1 MELVINKKLINLSG
15 DETKS
20 VNGGFVWYWQAAV
33 TIFAIAA
40 GYNELYD
47 LGYKVGSW
55 FRK

>member
-1 MELVINKKLINLSG
+1 MELVINKKLIHLSD

-20 VNGGFVWYWQAAV
+20 VNGGLYWQAAL
-33 TIFAIAA
+33 TLFAIAA

>member
-1 MELVINKKLINLSG
+1 MELIVNKNFIKLSD

-20 VNGGFVWYWQAAV
+20 VNGGWIWQVAITV
-33 TIFAIAA
+33 FAIAG

-55 FRK
+55 FR